1 MNPAAIT
8 TDSFSSSAAPHYAF
22 ILSNHSVRI
31 PISSG
36 HAYLLPVLGPTVE
49 EQDLVAMDE
58 LQALGLIR
66 SYRYIAC
73 KTQPVFL
80 AEA

>member
-1 MNPAAIT
+1 MHPVAIT
-8 TDSFSSSAAPHYAF
+8 TESLSSSTAQHYAHV
-22 ILSNHSVRI
+22 LTNHSVRI

-36 HAYLLPVLGPTVE
+36 YAFLLPALGETVQ
-49 EQDLVAMDE
+49 EQDLAAMDE

>member
-1 MNPAAIT
+1 MHHVAINT
-8 TDSFSSSAAPHYAF
+8 QSFSSSAALHYAHT
-22 ILSNHSVRI
+22 LSQHSVRI

-36 HAYLLPVLGPTVE
+36 YAFLLPALGETVQ
-49 EQDLVAMDE
+49 EQDLAAMDE

-66 SYRYIAC
+66 SYRYIVC